1 MPSKHATQHGRP
13 SPVKAPRAF
22 SFPSSHHLIV
32 TTDEH
37 VLAWDAQGLRSIF
50 SSASGGILAAK
61 EAKDGN
67 GLLAIADSQVV
78 LLHDINRGKE
88 RSYRLRSTDA
98 STGLGQIRLL
108 EYADDSKCLFFT
120 TTLQNAVQ
128 SYSLHQS
135 RLLDPAHT
143 HPSPPTVLATP
154 KPTHL
159 LLTASESPPTI
170 YLQNLTLRTPPLL
183 LQPRASDSAVVVAA
197 FHPER
202 PNVFLLAFADGVL
215 AAYDAT
221 RILRDGTRAP
231 QKVEASRTSRA
242 GEIGH
247 FSRLHHVTAP
257 HATVPNASDLQE
269 QEEVDFADPARTRS
283 RSVGI
288 TGAAFLPGH
297 RSRAVSVG
305 GDGKCWLVDFDCG
318 GKILRTWHVRGP
330 ATSLSILQLP
340 VPAESR
346 KEHEVGKKR
355 RQTTRTSDSTA
366 SDGGGSN
373 IIAIGRMD
381 GKVMLFD
388 SVGLLLTEQTV
399 HAESGR
405 VIDLEWIKGPS
416 LKAASK
422 SERGK
427 LASDTVV
434 DILSSSGPPKNA
446 MSSSKGKQPATN
458 LEPLPLQGSV
468 KHRAFCGQQKREEG
482 CPTSTSNTRDSEPPS
497 HNPDSG
503 TVNHVIIEG
512 PIHRGL
518 PVVTTTNYMDLFSPV
533 KHSPEKPA
541 PQRSPQRH
549 PARTRPRPRISS
561 STFIDNATSPPSS
574 PANAVPSL
582 SANKNPEP
590 APYMEKLRRPTGLR
604 AEVAHPQ
611 DTKYEMSGA
620 LPADYA
626 RAAKASRLVSLDG
639 DDIWLTSSEDESSV
653 RRTTRRPSKPLG
665 SGTRRHPSGVR
676 RNRSLKMNPPSTLDD
691 PLSSHHHSHFFS
703 SEGLTGASGSTARP
717 YVPEEM
723 SVAPSASSR
732 NSDIIS
738 TNSPDLCKHGTRE
751 GEESMDRVQRRVQ
764 SPHSCTEENVKLLP
778 GRALSPR
785 GPVTVDRYFPRRSSL
800 KSSLALSRIYA
811 EKPTRRGGIKKAK
824 GKQKVEAE
832 DTWEDEESNG
842 VVVRHEDGVTRK
854 GSWKGKGRADE
865 GYTTVQNDNPPLN
878 EKEFQEIE
886 RTWHNYCRY
895 DQNEWGADEAIV
907 FLDNN
912 EALMKQCRFLSGK
925 VKAQKKTIRWLPAAA
940 KDRDVMQLSSE
951 NGSLKAQNEL
961 LKTQNKSMKE
971 QIKSLQEKVR
981 ALERTVPESLP
992 SQSERVEGV
1001 GSAPGAEEN
1010 RDTGKP
1016 DAQSLKK
1023 RKLNNG

>member
-590 APYMEKLRRPTGLR
+590 GAAARSPHSSLAAAMVPKPTIPNSELVEPAFRPSSARQPRQTASTVHPSPRSRKARRVSYRRNMPGSFPSTSSISTSATSTSRSESNCSMLSGNSVLLAELRRIAANGVSGAGRARTGSTALLAPYMEKLRRPTGLR

-865 GYTTVQNDNPPLN
+865 GC
-878 EKEFQEIE
+878 ECGKGC
-886 RTWHNYCRY
+886 CRRLR
-895 DQNEWGADEAIV
+895 G
-907 FLDNN
+907 
-912 EALMKQCRFLSGK
+912 
-925 VKAQKKTIRWLPAAA
+925 
-940 KDRDVMQLSSE
+940 DVEEMRRE
-951 NGSLKAQNEL
+951 MRHLKAL
-961 LKTQNKSMKE
+961 
-971 QIKSLQEKVR
+971 V
-981 ALERTVPESLP
+981 ESLTA
-992 SQSERVEGV
+992 R
-1001 GSAPGAEEN
+1001 
-1010 RDTGKP
+1010 R
-1016 DAQSLKK
+1016 
-1023 RKLNNG
+1023 